1 MQIILNVLEIVA
13 PVFIL
18 ATIGFFWVK
27 RGYDYPMDFV
37 TNIVMTIGLPCLI
50 FTALM
55 KTKIDHDALVS
66 TFFASIVGYTL
77 LTVVFFVL
85 VKAFTLDVKTFLA
98 PLIFSN
104 TGNLGL
110 PLALF
115 AFGEVGLSYAII
127 VFAVMMV
134 YSFSVGIWMVSG
146 GGSPLRVLKDPIFL
160 GVLFGAIFM
169 LQGWNTPTWL
179 TNSIDLLGQLVI
191 PLMLITLGVTL
202 ARLEF
207 PAFGRSVWLSVV
219 KLLVCIGVS
228 YGIGFLF
235 NLDKIALAVLVVQMS
250 TPVAVTSYLI
260 AQKYGANADEVA
272 GLVVVST
279 AISIIALPLML
290 GFLI

>member
-1 MQIILNVLEIVA
+1 MQIIFNVLEIVS

-27 RGYDYPMDFV
+27 RGYDYPIDFV
-37 TNIVMTIGLPCLI
+37 TNMVMIVGLPCLV

-55 KTKIDHDALVS
+55 KTKIDPDALAS
-66 TFFASIVGYTL
+66 TFFASIAVYAL
-77 LTVVFFVL
+77 ITVAFFVL
-85 VKAFTLDVKTFLA
+85 VKAFSLEVKTFLA

-115 AFGEVGLSYAII
+115 AFGEAGLSYAII
-127 VFAVMMV
+127 VFAVMMI
-134 YSFSVGIWMVSG
+134 YSFSAGIWMVSG
-146 GGSPLRVLKDPIFL
+146 GGSPFRILKDPIFWGALL
-160 GVLFGAIFM
+160 GALFMI
-169 LQGWNTPTWL
+169 QGWSTPTWL
-179 TNSIDLLGQLVI
+179 TNTVDLLGQLVI

-202 ARLEF
+202 ARLES

-219 KLLVCIGVS
+219 KLVICIGAS
-228 YGIGFLF
+228 YGVGLWFG
-235 NLDKIALAVLVVQMS
+235 LDKIALAVLVVQVS

-279 AISIIALPLML
+279 ALSIIALPLML
-290 GFLI
+290 GFLL

>member
-1 MQIILNVLEIVA
+1 MQIIFNVLEIVS

-27 RGYDYPMDFV
+27 RGYDYPIDFV
-37 TNIVMTIGLPCLI
+37 TNMVMIVGLPCLV

-55 KTKIDHDALVS
+55 KTKIDPDALAS
-66 TFFASIVGYTL
+66 TFFASIAVYAL
-77 LTVVFFVL
+77 ITVAFFVL
-85 VKAFTLDVKTFLA
+85 VKAFSLEVKTFLA

-115 AFGEVGLSYAII
+115 AFGEAGLSYAII
-127 VFAVMMV
+127 VFAVMMI
-134 YSFSVGIWMVSG
+134 YSFSAGIWMVSG
-146 GGSPLRVLKDPIFL
+146 GGSPFRILKDPIFWGALL
-160 GVLFGAIFM
+160 GALFMI
-169 LQGWNTPTWL
+169 QGWSTPTWL
-179 TNSIDLLGQLVI
+179 TNTVDLLGQLVI

-202 ARLEF
+202 ARLES

-219 KLLVCIGVS
+219 KLLICIGAS
-228 YGIGFLF
+228 YGVGLWFG
-235 NLDKIALAVLVVQMS
+235 LDKIALAVLVVQVS

-279 AISIIALPLML
+279 ALSIIALPLML
-290 GFLI
+290 GFLL

>member
-1 MQIILNVLEIVA
+1 MQIIFNVLEIVS

-27 RGYDYPMDFV
+27 RGYDYPIDFV
-37 TNIVMTIGLPCLI
+37 TNMVMIVGLPCLV

-55 KTKIDHDALVS
+55 KTKIDPDALAS
-66 TFFASIVGYTL
+66 TFFASIAVYAL
-77 LTVVFFVL
+77 ITVAFFVL
-85 VKAFTLDVKTFLA
+85 VKAFSLEVKTFLA

-115 AFGEVGLSYAII
+115 AFGEAGLSYAII
-127 VFAVMMV
+127 VFAVMMI
-134 YSFSVGIWMVSG
+134 YSFSAGIWMVSG
-146 GGSPLRVLKDPIFL
+146 GGSPFRILKDPIFWGALL
-160 GVLFGAIFM
+160 GALFMI
-169 LQGWNTPTWL
+169 QGWSTPTWL
-179 TNSIDLLGQLVI
+179 TNTVDLLGQLVI

-202 ARLEF
+202 ARLES

-219 KLLVCIGVS
+219 KLVICIGAS
-228 YGIGFLF
+228 YGVGMWFG
-235 NLDKIALAVLVVQMS
+235 LDKIALAVLVVQVS

-279 AISIIALPLML
+279 ALSIIALPLML
-290 GFLI
+290 GFLL